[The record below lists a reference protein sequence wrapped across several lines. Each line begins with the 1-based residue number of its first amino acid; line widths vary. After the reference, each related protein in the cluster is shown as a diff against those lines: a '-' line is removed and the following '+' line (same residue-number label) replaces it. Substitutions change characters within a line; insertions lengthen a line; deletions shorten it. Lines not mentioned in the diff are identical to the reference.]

1 MPMFERLKHADK
13 QGLAAALRV
22 AFTGGA
28 VMGMSVV
35 GFGLLGLSLMFC
47 LVSLGYDDANTTTRF
62 TFSGDSK

>member
-1 MPMFERLKHADK
+1 
-13 QGLAAALRV
+13 
-22 AFTGGA
+22 
-28 VMGMSVV
+28 MGMSVV